1 MFDFHNYKLYICET
15 RLKTHNYS
23 LFDLIKV
30 FILYV
35 KPEIKIYI
43 LIYKHTQHG
52 MAQK

>member
-15 RLKTHNYS
+15 RLKSTQ
-23 LFDLIKV
+23 L